1 VNHLLRELAPV
12 SEAGWSA
19 IEDEATRS
27 LSHFLAARK
36 LVDFDGPHGWDA
48 AAVNTGRARTI
59 AAGATAEAGLRE
71 AKPLVE
77 VRVPFAVSRAELAAI
92 DRGAADA
99 DLDAVIA
106 AARIA
111 AETEDKACFA
121 GWSEA
126 GITGIVDASPHP
138 RLTLPEDHRSFPEQV
153 AKAISVLLQAGIGGP
168 YAAALGSDCYAGLLE
183 TTDEHGRPVLEDV
196 KRLAEGGVVWAP
208 ALTGSVV
215 LSARGGDHCLH
226 IGEDWSIGWS
236 ASDAEAVHLFL
247 EESLTFRVLT
257 PESAVVLPH

>member
-1 VNHLLRELAPV
+1 MNHLLRELAPV

-126 GITGIVDASPHP
+126 GITGIVDAPPHP

-153 AKAISVLLQAGIGGP
+153 AKAISVLLQAGIGGRTRRP
-168 YAAALGSDCYAGLLE
+168 SAATATPGCSRRPTSTAGRCSR
-183 TTDEHGRPVLEDV
+183 T
-196 KRLAEGGVVWAP
+196 
-208 ALTGSVV
+208 S
-215 LSARGGDHCLH
+215 
-226 IGEDWSIGWS
+226 S
-236 ASDAEAVHLFL
+236 ASQRAAWCGRL
-247 EESLTFRVLT
+247 R
-257 PESAVVLPH
+257 